1 MWLTGGMSGR
11 ADRTSNTYTKQ
22 SSITGKTIA
31 VTLRNPVTYDKQG
44 AKQIA
49 QQNKFHALTK
59 GIATFCRRISAD
71 NASAE
76 DKEIYKSLVSTVR
89 GQHRYGT
96 VRGYLMAKCASVNEE
111 LTQVKISYRDHEET
125 INVSFQARGVVRNPE
140 EEGFEPESGNGG
152 DAGSNGAEGT
162 EGNGGSNAGS
172 NGAEGT
178 EGNGGSDNQG
188 GTQTPETPAGESFTI
203 AAGVSADGGG
213 SVSIKKNG
221 AAVAGNSV
229 EATGSDTVVIEAV
242 PESGFQFLGWSDG
255 NSQNPRTIQP
265 SADMN
270 VEASFMDLS
279 KI

>member
-59 GIATFCRRISAD
+59 GIAIFCRRISAD

-125 INVSFQARGVVRNPE
+125 INVSFQARGVVTRPDGETDFSGDGSGSTDNS
-140 EEGFEPESGNGG
+140 GSTDSGNGG
-152 DAGSNGAEGT
+152 STENPSAGG
-162 EGNGGSNAGS
+162 
-172 NGAEGT
+172 
-178 EGNGGSDNQG
+178 
-188 GTQTPETPAGESFTI
+188 SFTI
-203 AAGVSADGGG
+203 AAGVGADGGG

-221 AAVAGNSV
+221 TVVEGGSV
-229 EATGSDTVVIEAV
+229 QASASDTVVIEAV
-242 PESGFQFLGWSDG
+242 PENANFQFMSWSDG

-270 VEASFMDLS
+270 VTANFLDLS

>member
-125 INVSFQARGVVRNPE
+125 INVSFQARGVVTRPND
-140 EEGFEPESGNGG
+140 EPDFSGDGGNGG
-152 DAGSNGAEGT
+152 DNNGGDNAGDDA
-162 EGNGGSNAGS
+162 GNGGS
-172 NGAEGT
+172 
-178 EGNGGSDNQG
+178 
-188 GTQTPETPAGESFTI
+188 QTPATGSFTI
-203 AAGVSADGGG
+203 SAGVGSDGGG
-213 SVSIKKNG
+213 SVTIKKNG
-221 AAVAGNSV
+221 AVVEGGSV
-229 EATGSDTVVIEAV
+229 QASASDTVVLQAV
-242 PESGFQFLGWSDG
+242 PENENYQFMSWSDG

-270 VEASFMDLS
+270 VTANFLDLS

>member
-31 VTLRNPVTYDKQG
+31 VTLRNPVGYDKQG
-44 AKQIA
+44 EKQIA
-49 QQNKFHALTK
+49 QQNKFHALAK
-59 GIATFCRRISAD
+59 GVSTFYRRISAVG
-71 NASAE
+71 ASAE
-76 DKEIYKSLVSTVR
+76 DQALFKSLVSFVR

-96 VRGYLMAKCASVNEE
+96 VRGYLQSKCATVNED
-111 LTQVKISYRDHEET
+111 LTQVKIVYRDHEET

-140 EEGFEPESGNGG
+140 DEGFEPESGSLTPDPSPQGE
-152 DAGSNGAEGT
+152 GSNDG
-162 EGNGGSNAGS
+162 GNAAGG
-172 NGAEGT
+172 
-178 EGNGGSDNQG
+178 
-188 GTQTPETPAGESFTI
+188 SFTI

-213 SVSIKKNG
+213 SISIKKNG
-221 AAVAGNSV
+221 VAVSGNSV

-265 SADMN
+265 SAN

>member
-31 VTLRNPVTYDKQG
+31 VTLRNPVGYDKQG

-49 QQNKFHALTK
+49 QQNKFHALAK
-59 GIATFCRRISAD
+59 GVSIFYRRISAIG
-71 NASAE
+71 ASAE
-76 DKEIYKSLVSTVR
+76 DQALFKSLVSFVR

-96 VRGYLMAKCASVNEE
+96 VRGYLQSKCATVNED
-111 LTQVKISYRDHEET
+111 LTQVKIVYRDHEET
-125 INVSFQARGVVRNPE
+125 INVSFQARGVVTRPND
-140 EEGFEPESGNGG
+140 EPDFSGDGGNGG
-152 DAGSNGAEGT
+152 DNAGDDS
-162 EGNGGSNAGS
+162 GNGGSNA
-172 NGAEGT
+172 
-178 EGNGGSDNQG
+178 GNGGSDNQG
-188 GTQTPETPAGESFTI
+188 GTQTPETPAAGDSFTI
-203 AAGVSADGGG
+203 AAGVGADGGG

-221 AAVAGNSV
+221 AAVEGGSV

>member
-31 VTLRNPVTYDKQG
+31 VTLRNPVGYEKQG
-44 AKQIA
+44 EKQIA
-49 QQNKFHALTK
+49 QQNKFHALAK
-59 GIATFCRRISAD
+59 GVSIFYRRISAIG
-71 NASAE
+71 ASAE
-76 DKEIYKSLVSTVR
+76 DQALFKSLVSFVR

-96 VRGYLMAKCASVNEE
+96 VRGYLQSKCATVNED
-111 LTQVKISYRDHEET
+111 LTQVKIVYRDHEET

-140 EEGFEPESGNGG
+140 DEGFEPESGNGG
-152 DAGSNGAEGT
+152 DAG
-162 EGNGGSNAGS
+162 NGGSNADD
-172 NGAEGT
+172 
-178 EGNGGSDNQG
+178 GGSDNQG
-188 GTQTPETPAGESFTI
+188 GTQTPETPAAGESFTI
-203 AAGVSADGGG
+203 AAGVGSDGGG
-213 SVSIKKNG
+213 SVTIKKNG

-265 SADMN
+265 SADMD
-270 VEASFMDLS
+270 VTASFMDLS

>member
-1 MWLTGGMSGR
+1 MANVRPMWLTGGMSGR

-59 GIATFCRRISAD
+59 GIATFCRRISAAT
-71 NASAE
+71 ASAE

-140 EEGFEPESGNGG
+140 DEGFEPESGIGGNG
-152 DAGSNGAEGT
+152 GT
-162 EGNGGSNAGS
+162 EGNQGNAE
-172 NGAEGT
+172 NPA
-178 EGNGGSDNQG
+178 
-188 GTQTPETPAGESFTI
+188 TPETPAAGGDYTI
-203 AAGVSADGGG
+203 AAAVSADGGG
-213 SVSIKKNG
+213 SVTIKKNG

>member
-1 MWLTGGMSGR
+1 MSGR

-59 GIATFCRRISAD
+59 GIATFCRRISAA

-125 INVSFQARGVVRNPE
+125 INVSFQARVVVTRPND
-140 EEGFEPESGNGG
+140 EPDFSGD
-152 DAGSNGAEGT
+152 DA
-162 EGNGGSNAGS
+162 GNGGSQSPA
-172 NGAEGT
+172 
-178 EGNGGSDNQG
+178 
-188 GTQTPETPAGESFTI
+188 TPTTGDFTI
-203 AAGVSADGGG
+203 QARVGVDGGG
-213 SVSIKKNG
+213 SVTIKKNG
-221 AAVAGNSV
+221 QLISGNTVKAS
-229 EATGSDTVVIEAV
+229 ANDTVVIQAV
-242 PESGFQFLGWSDG
+242 PESDNWQFMSWSDG

-270 VEASFMDLS
+270 VEASFLDLS

>member
-59 GIATFCRRISAD
+59 GIATFCRRISAA

-111 LTQVKISYRDHEET
+111 LTQVKLSYRDHEET

-140 EEGFEPESGNGG
+140 DEGFSGDGGNGG
-152 DAGSNGAEGT
+152 DSNGAEGT
-162 EGNGGSNAGS
+162 EGNQGNAE
-172 NGAEGT
+172 NPA
-178 EGNGGSDNQG
+178 
-188 GTQTPETPAGESFTI
+188 TPETPAAGGDYTI
-203 AAGVSADGGG
+203 AAAVSADGGG
-213 SVSIKKNG
+213 SVTIKKNG

-229 EATGSDTVVIEAV
+229 QASASDTVVIEAV

>member
-31 VTLRNPVTYDKQG
+31 VTLRNPVGYDKQG

-49 QQNKFHALTK
+49 QQNKFHALAK
-59 GIATFCRRISAD
+59 GVTIFYNRISAIG
-71 NASAE
+71 ASAE
-76 DKEIYKSLVSTVR
+76 DRALFKSLVSFVR

-96 VRGYLMAKCASVNEE
+96 VRGYLMSKCATVNED
-111 LTQVKISYRDHEET
+111 LTQVKIVYRDHEET

-140 EEGFEPESGNGG
+140 DEGFEPESGNGG
-152 DAGSNGAEGT
+152 DNGGD
-162 EGNGGSNAGS
+162 NGGSQSPA
-172 NGAEGT
+172 
-178 EGNGGSDNQG
+178 
-188 GTQTPETPAGESFTI
+188 TPTTGDFTI
-203 AAGVSADGGG
+203 QARVGADGGG
-213 SVSIKKNG
+213 SVTIKKNG
-221 AAVAGNSV
+221 QLISGNTVKAS
-229 EATGSDTVVIEAV
+229 ANDTVVLQGV
-242 PESGFQFLGWSDG
+242 PESDNWQFMSWSDG

-270 VEASFMDLS
+270 VTANFLDLS